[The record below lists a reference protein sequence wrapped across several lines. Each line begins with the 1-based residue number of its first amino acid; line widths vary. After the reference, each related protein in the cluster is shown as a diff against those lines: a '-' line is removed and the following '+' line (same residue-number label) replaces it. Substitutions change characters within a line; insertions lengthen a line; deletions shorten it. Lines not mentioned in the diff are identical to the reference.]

1 MCRSSDPEAGP
12 PTTATYRCPHRCLPA
27 PVDLD
32 TLPLAMQSAMNALL
46 PDPPQVGALVR
57 VRSRQY
63 LVEERVE
70 PPKPGHATLVRMSC
84 LDDDAQGEPLT
95 VLWEHELDTEV
106 VSASWAQLGTRPFDP
121 PNLFAAYLHALRW
134 NCVTATDPKLFQ
146 SPFRAG
152 IEVMAYQ
159 LEPLRKAL
167 LMPRVN
173 LFIADDVGLGKTIE
187 AGLVLRELL
196 MRQKVRKVVVSA
208 PPSVVPQWREELEQ
222 RFGLTFVIYDRDFV
236 ARMRRERGYG
246 INPFTTHTRF
256 LISHALLRDEEYAA
270 PLRDWLDQRE
280 AGATRDPRGHLA
292 PGSLLILDEA
302 HHAAPASSARY
313 AIDSHFTR
321 AIRDLAERFEHRLFL
336 SATPHN
342 GLSNSFSA
350 LMEILDPQRFIRGF
364 PIDPKLRDT
373 VMVRRLKSDLRAIS
387 GGFPARKVEQIDLDG
402 LPEETVELVLSRLLD
417 KYWSLRE
424 QRLVNLSPAARAAQ
438 GLVLINLQK
447 RLLSSIEAFARTLRA
462 HRRSMTQRATQAG
475 KPTRTESA
483 QLWQARQADLDEAQ
497 SPDDDRAGLDETDI
511 ECEEEQTI
519 EHASEVARG
528 ALQPTPEELAL
539 LAQMESLAE
548 AHRQKSDAR
557 VDWLV
562 RWIRRELCP
571 DLPAPGAAAPA
582 KPAVWLPRRV
592 ILFTEYADTKRYLE
606 QRLRAAIAGSD
617 CASERIATFHGGMPD
632 ELREEV
638 KRAFNADPDEHPLR
652 ILIATDAAREG
663 VNLQNHCADLFH
675 VDLPWNPSRLEQ
687 RNGRIDR
694 KLQRADEVR
703 CHYFIYPQREADRVL
718 QVLVERTAT
727 IHKELGSF
735 PPVLEDAVTRTL
747 AGGITPSRR
756 RELADSLRAHLQVPR
771 SEVIDTELESARART
786 NALQEQIDELR
797 DILETSKQSLA
808 LNSEQ
813 LRDVLSSSLHLLGEE
828 PLRPIQ
834 RAELKVKGGVYE
846 VPAIDRRPGAD
857 PTWADT
863 MDTLRAPRPR
873 DLTRAEWR
881 QQAPIRPVVFHDTG
895 HLDNKVV
902 HLHLEH
908 RLVQRLLGRFLAQGF
923 LLDDLSRGCVGQT
936 ADAIPRVLLLGRLSL
951 YGDQA
956 SRLHDEIVAVSARL
970 IEPALR
976 KEPLKP
982 YADDGQKAS
991 WALLLSSLAES
1002 GPGPAPVPAE
1012 VQKRLLASAQ
1022 LDVRELLPHLEERCQ
1037 AAAGLAKEL
1046 LRVRGEREAKDMAA
1060 ILTGQRTRIVRKLAE
1075 LRESANSQQLTLGFS
1090 EDEQQQY
1097 ADNARHWE
1105 TRLGRIAGEIKS
1117 EPARIQRSYV
1127 VCAQRIEPIGL
1138 AYLWPVTG

>member
-1 MCRSSDPEAGP
+1 MQSDFNAV
-12 PTTATYRCPHRCLPA
+12 LPA
-27 PVDLD
+27 
-32 TLPLAMQSAMNALL
+32 
-46 PDPPQVGALVR
+46 PPQVGSLVR

-63 LVEERVE
+63 LVEERVA

-95 VLWEHELDTEV
+95 VLWEHELDAEV

-134 NCVTATDPKLFQ
+134 NCVTATNPKLFQ

-167 LMPRVN
+167 LLPRVN

-208 PPSVVPQWREELEQ
+208 PPSVVPQWRDELEQ

-270 PLRDWLDQRE
+270 PLRDWLDQRD
-280 AGATRDPRGHLA
+280 ATTTRDSRDHLA

-350 LMEILDPQRFIRGF
+350 LMEILDPQRFLRGF

-387 GGFPARKVEQIDLDG
+387 GGFPSRKVDQIDLDG
-402 LPEETVELVLSRLLD
+402 LPEDTAELVLSRLLD

-424 QRLVNLSPAARAAQ
+424 QRLASLSPAARAAQ

-462 HRRSMTQRATQAG
+462 HRRSMTQRAAG
-475 KPTRTESA
+475 APSRGESA
-483 QLWQARQADLDEAQ
+483 QTWRAQQTALDEAQ
-497 SPDDDRAGLDETDI
+497 DPDDDRAGLDEH
-511 ECEEEQTI
+511 EVEREEEQTV
-519 EHASEVARG
+519 ERASEVARG
-528 ALQPTPEELAL
+528 ALQPTPEELDL

-548 AHRQKSDAR
+548 ANRQKPDAR
-557 VDWLV
+557 VQWLV
-562 RWIRRELCP
+562 GWIRRELCP
-571 DLPAPGAAAPA
+571 ALAAPGTPAVSPPAP
-582 KPAVWLPRRV
+582 WQPRRV

-606 QRLRAAIAGSD
+606 QQLRTALVGSD
-617 CASERIATFHGGMPD
+617 RASERIATFHGGMPD
-632 ELREEV
+632 DLREEV
-638 KRAFNADPDEHPLR
+638 KRAFNADPAEHPLR

-675 VDLPWNPSRLEQ
+675 IDLPWNPSRLEQ

-694 KLQRADEVR
+694 KLQRAAEVR
-703 CHYFIYPQREADRVL
+703 CHYFIYSQREADRVL
-718 QVLVERTAT
+718 QVLAERTAT
-727 IHKELGSF
+727 IQKELGSF
-735 PPVLEDAVTRTL
+735 PPVLEDAVTRAL
-747 AGGITPSRR
+747 AGGINPSQR
-756 RELADSLRAHLQVPR
+756 RELADSLRARLQAPR
-771 SEVIDTELESARART
+771 SDTIDTELESARART
-786 NALQEQIDELR
+786 TALQEQIEELR
-797 DILETSKQSLA
+797 NILDTSKRSLD
-808 LNSEQ
+808 LNHDQ
-813 LRDVLSSSLHLLGEE
+813 LRDVLSSSLYLLGEE

-834 RAELKVKGGVYE
+834 RAELEVKGGVYE

-863 MDTLRAPRPR
+863 MDTLRAPRAR
-873 DLTRAEWR
+873 DTTLAEWR

-970 IEPALR
+970 VEPELR
-976 KEPLKP
+976 KEPLQP
-982 YADDGQKAS
+982 FADDGQQTS
-991 WALLLSSLAES
+991 WTLLMGSLAELK
-1002 GPGPAPVPAE
+1002 PGPTPVPPE
-1012 VQKRLLASAQ
+1012 VQQKLLAAAPR
-1022 LDVRELLPHLEERCQ
+1022 DVRELLPHLEERCRVL
-1037 AAAGLAKEL
+1037 AAVATDQ
-1046 LRVRGEREAKDMAA
+1046 LRSRGEREGKDMAA
-1060 ILTGQRTRIVRKLAE
+1060 ILSSQRTRIARKLDELKAE
-1075 LRESANSQQLTLGFS
+1075 QDSQQLTLLGFS
-1090 EDEQQQY
+1090 DDERQQY
-1097 ADNARHWE
+1097 ADNARHWG
-1105 TRLGRIAGEIKS
+1105 TRLERIAEEIKI
-1117 EPARIQRSYV
+1117 EPARIKRSYV
-1127 VCAQRIEPIGL
+1127 VCAQRIEPVGL

>member
-1 MCRSSDPEAGP
+1 
-12 PTTATYRCPHRCLPA
+12 
-27 PVDLD
+27 
-32 TLPLAMQSAMNALL
+32 MQSALHAVL
-46 PDPPQVGALVR
+46 PEPPQVGSLVR

-70 PPKPGHATLVRMSC
+70 PPQPGHSTLVRMSC

-95 VLWEHELDTEV
+95 VLWEHELDAEV
-106 VSASWAQLGTRPFDP
+106 VSSSWTQLGARPFDP

-134 NCVTATDPKLFQ
+134 NCVTATNPKLFQ

-167 LMPRVN
+167 LLPRVN

-196 MRQKVRKVVVSA
+196 MRQKVRKIVVAA

-270 PLRDWLDQRE
+270 PLRDWLDQRD
-280 AGATRDPRGHLA
+280 ASTTTHQRDPLA

-302 HHAAPASSARY
+302 HHAAPATSARY

-350 LMEILDPQRFIRGF
+350 LMEILDPQRFLRGF

-387 GGFPARKVEQIDLDG
+387 GGFPARRVEQIDLDG
-402 LPEETVELVLSRLLD
+402 LPDDAPELLISRLLD
-417 KYWSLRE
+417 QYWSLRE
-424 QRLVNLSPAARAAQ
+424 QRLSSLSPGARAAQ

-462 HRRSMTQRATQAG
+462 HRRSMTQRVSGSTQPA
-475 KPTRTESA
+475 RADSA
-483 QLWQARQADLDEAQ
+483 QQWLSQQDALDAALD
-497 SPDDDRAGLDETDI
+497 PDDERAGLDEGDV
-511 ECEEEQTI
+511 ESEEEQTV
-519 EHASEVARG
+519 ESATSVARG
-528 ALQPTPEELAL
+528 ALQPTEEELAL
-539 LAQMESLAE
+539 LARMESLAE
-548 AHRQKSDAR
+548 AHRKKPDAR
-557 VDWLV
+557 VEWLIG
-562 RWIRRELCP
+562 WIRRELCP
-571 DLPAPGAAAPA
+571 ELPSTGTPSPG
-582 KPAVWLPRRV
+582 KPAAWQPRRV

-606 QRLRAAIAGSD
+606 ERLRAAIAGSD
-617 CASERIATFHGGMPD
+617 RAAERIATFHGGMPD
-632 ELREEV
+632 DLREEV
-638 KRAFNADPDEHPLR
+638 KRAFNADPAEHPLR

-694 KLQRADEVR
+694 KLQRAAEVR
-703 CHYFIYPQREADRVL
+703 CHYFIYTQRDSDRVL
-718 QVLVERTAT
+718 QVLVQRTAT
-727 IHKELGSF
+727 IQKELGSF
-735 PPVLEDAVTRTL
+735 PPVLEDAVARVL
-747 AGGITPSRR
+747 AGGIVPSRR
-756 RELADSLRAHLQVPR
+756 RELADSLSARLQTPR
-771 SEVIDTELESARART
+771 SETIDTELESARART
-786 NALQEQIDELR
+786 TALQEQIEELR
-797 DILETSKQSLA
+797 DILEDSKRSLD
-808 LNSEQ
+808 LNHDQ
-813 LRDVLSSSLHLLGEE
+813 LRDVLSSSLHLLGEA
-828 PLRPIQ
+828 PLRPLH
-834 RAELKVKGGVYE
+834 RADLEIKGGVYE
-846 VPAIDRRPGAD
+846 IPALDRRPGAD

-863 MDTLRAPRPR
+863 MDTLRAPRAR
-873 DLTRAEWR
+873 DTTLAEWR
-881 QQAPIRPVVFHDTG
+881 QQAPIRPVVFQDTG
-895 HLDNKVV
+895 HLDSKVV

-923 LLDDLSRGCVGQT
+923 LLDDLSRGCVGQS

-956 SRLHDEIVAVSARL
+956 TRLHDEIVAIAARL
-970 IEPALR
+970 IEPELR
-976 KEPLKP
+976 SQPLQP
-982 YADDGQKAS
+982 YAEDGQQES
-991 WALLLSSLAES
+991 WKLLLSSLAELR
-1002 GPGPAPVPAE
+1002 PGPTPVPAE
-1012 VQKRLLASAQ
+1012 VQQKLLAAAPR
-1022 LDVRELLPHLEERCQ
+1022 DVRELLPHLEARC
-1037 AAAGLAKEL
+1037 AELATRATEQ
-1046 LRVRGEREAKDMAA
+1046 LRLRGEREAKEMGA

-1075 LRESANSQQLTLGFS
+1075 LKESESSQQLTLAGFS
-1090 EDEQQQY
+1090 DDERQQY

-1105 TRLGRIAGEIKS
+1105 SRLTSIAKEIKS
-1117 EPARIQRSYV
+1117 EPARILRSYV
-1127 VCAQRIEPIGL
+1127 VCAQRIEPVGL